1 MFKLRYWSLLLVVA
15 LISSCNF
22 TEEIYLNHDG
32 SGKLS
37 INFDGSEMMDMAGD
51 EMMKSGEKAIDS
63 VISFKA
69 FLEEKKDSIATL
81 SAAEQAKLKKLEPFK
96 LHMVM
101 NPETKEMKFDMFSEF
116 KNITE
121 VSDAFNTFQEASS
134 IGPGGTNQAAPSG
147 MGNQSTEVEYSFTS
161 NTFKRTARIVDS
173 VLQQQSVD
181 SLAGAEMFL
190 SGSMYKLK
198 YHFPRRVKSSSIE
211 EATYSAD
218 GKTLFYEIDFLS
230 YMKNPDTLNIE
241 VELED

>member
-15 LISSCNF
+15 LVASCNF
-22 TEEIYLNHDG
+22 TEEIYLNDDG

-134 IGPGGTNQAAPSG
+134 IGPGGNNQATPAG
-147 MGNQSTEVEYSFTS
+147 MGNQSTEVEYSFTA
-161 NTFKRTARIVDS
+161 NTFKRTAKIIDS
-173 VLQQQSVD
+173 LLQQQSVD

-211 EATYSAD
+211 AATYSAD